1 MLSKLLKY
9 EFKATGRV
17 ILPLFGALLL
27 LSVISRLFISLR
39 FEAPMV
45 IGIALTVIMIISIF
59 VITFIITLQRFYK
72 NLLTNEGYLMF
83 TLPVSADQLIWSKLI
98 AAFVWNLVSILVVGL
113 AIVIMAVTEFRFSDI
128 IREIVRFLQ
137 EVHIAGVQL
146 GVYILEFI
154 LASVASLLS
163 SILFFYGCM
172 SCSLLFN
179 KNRVLF
185 SFVAF
190 LVFYTVGQILSAI
203 VVSIVMA
210 TGLPDFFAHMNPY
223 AVIHTAQLGV
233 LALNVLIG
241 AFFYFLS
248 RYMLKNKLNLE

>member
-17 ILPLFGALLL
+17 IVPLFGALLL

-98 AAFVWNLVSILVVGL
+98 VAFVWNLVSILVVGI
-113 AIVIMAVTEFRFSDI
+113 AIAIMAVTEFRFSDI
-128 IREIVRFLQ
+128 IREIIQFLQ
-137 EVHIAGVQL
+137 EAQIAGVQL
-146 GVYILEFI
+146 GVYIVEFI

-203 VVSIVMA
+203 VVSIVMT
-210 TGLPDFFAHMNPY
+210 TGLPEFFSQMHPY

-233 LALNVLIG
+233 LALNVLVG